1 MTRSRR
7 ILSKGQN
14 SAQAVVHINH
24 CYQPSVHFTNYSR
37 VINAVKYLLKNFTS
51 PILCNILCK
60 RLHVF
65 PLARVSAYR
74 VMAVFTVS
82 VFTKNSVSIGAE

>member
-7 ILSKGQN
+7 ILSKGKN
-14 SAQAVVHINH
+14 NAQAVVFIIHRH
-24 CYQPSVHFTNYSR
+24 QPSVLFTNYSR

-60 RLHVF
+60 RLHNFLFV
-65 PLARVSAYR
+65 RVSAYR